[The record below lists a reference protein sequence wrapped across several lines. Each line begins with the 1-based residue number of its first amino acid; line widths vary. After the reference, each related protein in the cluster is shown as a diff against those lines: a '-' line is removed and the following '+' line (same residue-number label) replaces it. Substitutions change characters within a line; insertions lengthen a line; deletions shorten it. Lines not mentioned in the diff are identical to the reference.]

1 MPRQGAGGPPRH
13 RRGAGRRV
21 RLGGGGCRAGPRPPP
36 ADARPEATALWQPRS
51 CSRRPP
57 AGHHRDP
64 APPHPGGARDG
75 TPQGYRPRR
84 QAAAIEAGISQ
95 QFVALALAELG
106 ARSAGTPTALSPA
119 PIGGW
124 QERRATQLL
133 GTAERSCAATR
144 VIPAPPSR
152 VLQALGQVL
161 QQSPFELVLGG
172 TVGGHP
178 LDGGVLVFD
187 LPGAVST
194 LGVASGLNLTWY
206 GTRLQLEARSLQVTL
221 REAPGI
227 PGSTEVTM
235 YTDLRPGVRRNV
247 NASAWLSG
255 TLGATGGGLA
265 AAIGAKALVALGALG
280 IALPAVGAGAVIA
293 AGTMALYRSSYRG
306 AVRRAEDEMGRAL
319 DAVAGSLRALELFG
333 ASAPP
338 QRPLRIGGLRGTD

>member
-1 MPRQGAGGPPRH
+1 MDTTAIAPTLAQEAPH
-13 RRGAGRRV
+13 RG
-21 RLGGGGCRAGPRPPP
+21 
-36 ADARPEATALWQPRS
+36 S
-51 CSRRPP
+51 
-57 AGHHRDP
+57 
-64 APPHPGGARDG
+64 GGAPRRHA
-75 TPQGYRPRR
+75 PAEGYRL
-84 QAAAIEAGISQ
+84 AHAGSRGHRGRISQ

-106 ARSAGTPTALSPA
+106 GAQRGGAAGTALSPA

-124 QERRATQLL
+124 RERRATQASAPRSRAAQPRVSSRPHHHASSRRSARCCSRPSSWCWADGR
-133 GTAERSCAATR
+133 GT
-144 VIPAPPSR
+144 PAR
-152 VLQALGQVL
+152 RRG
-161 QQSPFELVLGG
+161 
-172 TVGGHP
+172 
-178 LDGGVLVFD
+178 LVFD
-187 LPGAVST
+187 LPGAVSR

-206 GTRLQLEARSLQVTL
+206 GDAIAAGAGSLQVTL

-306 AVRRAEDEMGRAL
+306 AVRRAEGRDGTRL
-319 DAVAGSLRALELFG
+319 DAVAGACGPS
-333 ASAPP
+333 SCSV
-338 QRPLRIGGLRGTD
+338 RPLRRSARSASEDFAAPTDGVPPPRAAALRLQPANRPSRSRTTLHFSAG